1 MKTLKCTVLGL
12 CFLRGNFFFYNQKYC
27 DFLAELLYRDA
38 TVIAGYV
45 SRVTVIKMMHFQSLC
60 SVATS

>member
-12 CFLRGNFFFYNQKYC
+12 CLFRGNFFFYNHKYC

-38 TVIAGYV
+38 TVIVGYV
-45 SRVTVIKMMHFQSLC
+45 S
-60 SVATS
+60 